1 MKEGIPQSTIFHYQ
15 MTCDIWTCSVHCPD
29 IDCLVYNLT
38 IMEATPTQFMLIDW
52 AALPQF
58 LREGI
63 QSFPFESTEEAQ
75 IFSDLLVSRIRCLL
89 IRGPSLNDSAETIR
103 EFISSLRTELVR
115 NGFTLLTLAIL

>member
-1 MKEGIPQSTIFHYQ
+1 
-15 MTCDIWTCSVHCPD
+15 
-29 IDCLVYNLT
+29 
-38 IMEATPTQFMLIDW
+38 MEATPTQFMLIDW